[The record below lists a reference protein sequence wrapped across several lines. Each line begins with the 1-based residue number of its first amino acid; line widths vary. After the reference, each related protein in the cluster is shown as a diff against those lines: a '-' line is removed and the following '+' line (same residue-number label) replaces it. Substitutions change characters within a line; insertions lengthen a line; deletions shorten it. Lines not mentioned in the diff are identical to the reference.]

1 MSGSVIN
8 QSRPSLWGY
17 PRNLHQALQPLPLP
31 SGGGL
36 NDPRQQWNM
45 TGGLLPAPVGSLLT
59 SKSCATIN
67 LTSLL
72 FSLTLCPQY
81 CSSLTSFFSVPF
93 IFAVFIFSFWCIVL
107 ISQGMTIH
115 TALACICTQTSPSW
129 TVSAQ
134 LHTLAYQMLL
144 LSWHDVVKGANCS
157 QRCVVIFPADKGR
170 AKH

>member
-1 MSGSVIN
+1 MTGSVIN
-8 QSRPSLWGY
+8 QRRPSLRGY

-81 CSSLTSFFSVPF
+81 CSSLTSFFLFHTYLPYL
-93 IFAVFIFSFWCIVL
+93 FSLSDVL
-107 ISQGMTIH
+107 SSLAKAWQYTLH
-115 TALACICTQTSPSW
+115 SHAYALKRALHELF
-129 TVSAQ
+129 Q
-134 LHTLAYQMLL
+134 LNYTHLL
-144 LSWHDVVKGANCS
+144 TKCCYYRGTM
-157 QRCVVIFPADKGR
+157 
-170 AKH
+170 